1 MINKKL
7 IDWSLNSYSDLPWR
21 SENRSLYTTLVS
33 EIMLQQTTVTT
44 VMKKYDAFLKQY
56 PTIFDLAESSEKEV
70 CKAWEGLGYYRR
82 ARNLR
87 KAAIDI
93 TENYN
98 GKFPTDVNELIKIPG
113 IGDYTANALIAI
125 GRDQKALAIDAN
137 IERVIARFYLIKET
151 KGPNLHKEIKKRFLE
166 NSILKNGKKYGYR
179 QYHEALMDLGRIF
192 CQAKKAHCH
201 ICPVASKCLVYQS
214 MESPLSIPVV
224 KEKDKAKDKH
234 ELSLLRVFVKN
245 RYGLLA
251 YERKEGHWLSGQLEV
266 PTFIISTTDNDLKQY
281 PVVKD
286 KIDLKKL
293 SSVKTAITK
302 YKITNYKIEMS
313 KKDFDNFLKRNK
325 HTDLCHY
332 VDETKVHLSSAC
344 LKMIG

>member
-98 GKFPTDVNELIKIPG
+98 GKFPTDVNELIKI
-113 IGDYTANALIAI
+113 L
-125 GRDQKALAIDAN
+125 
-137 IERVIARFYLIKET
+137 
-151 KGPNLHKEIKKRFLE
+151 
-166 NSILKNGKKYGYR
+166 
-179 QYHEALMDLGRIF
+179 
-192 CQAKKAHCH
+192 
-201 ICPVASKCLVYQS
+201 
-214 MESPLSIPVV
+214 
-224 KEKDKAKDKH
+224 
-234 ELSLLRVFVKN
+234 
-245 RYGLLA
+245 
-251 YERKEGHWLSGQLEV
+251 
-266 PTFIISTTDNDLKQY
+266 
-281 PVVKD
+281 
-286 KIDLKKL
+286 
-293 SSVKTAITK
+293 
-302 YKITNYKIEMS
+302 
-313 KKDFDNFLKRNK
+313 
-325 HTDLCHY
+325 
-332 VDETKVHLSSAC
+332 
-344 LKMIG
+344 